1 MTLIDDNFLLTT
13 KFGKKLFFDYV
24 KDMPIIDFH
33 CHLVPKEIYENKNYK
48 NITRLWLNE
57 GTYGDHYK
65 WRLMRANGIPEK
77 LITGDGDD
85 YDKFIAWADTIEH
98 AVGNPVY
105 EWTHLELRRFFGID
119 EPLTTSNAPKIWK
132 KANELLQTDYF
143 KPQNLIKYS
152 NVQAVCTTDDPAD
165 DLHYHKLLK
174 KDERENGFKVLPAM
188 RPDNLIYI
196 EKPGYGK
203 YLEQLGKVANIEIHS
218 FKDIIKAMDQRFAYF
233 TKMGS
238 KLSDHSLSTYHFI
251 EASDEE
257 MDKIVEK
264 GVNNEELTPKEHDQY
279 LTMLVENLM
288 KLNRKY
294 DWTMQFHN
302 NVLRSINHPMI
313 DKIGSD
319 TGYDAMGTQP
329 DMAAEM
335 QKLFT
340 AMNDQNGLPKVILYS
355 LNPNDWLQLLTMMQC
370 FQDGGKQRMQL
381 GAAWWFN
388 DTAEGMIKQ
397 LTTFA
402 EQSLLPNFVGMLTDS
417 RSFLS
422 YPRHEYFRRVLC
434 NFFGKLVD
442 EGRAP
447 EDEEYLGK
455 IVQNIAYNNARNYF
469 GFFNDQ
475 KPEEIFAKHEN
486 RFQF

>member
-1 MTLIDDNFLLTT
+1 MSLIDDDFLLTT
-13 KFGKKLFFDYV
+13 KWGKKLFNDYA

-33 CHLVPKEIYENKNYK
+33 CHLVPKEIYENKNYE

-65 WRLMRANGIPEK
+65 WRLERANGVPEK

-85 YDKFIAWADTIEH
+85 YDKFMAWADTIEH

-105 EWTHLELRRFFGID
+105 EWTHLELRRFFGIN
-119 EPLTTSNAPKIWK
+119 EPLTTKNAPEVWK
-132 KANELLQTDYF
+132 KANALLQTDDF
-143 KPQNLIKYS
+143 KPRNLIKYS

-165 DLHYHKLLK
+165 DLKYHKLLK
-174 KDERENGFKVLPAM
+174 QDEKENGFRVIPAM

-196 EKPGYGK
+196 DKPGYGK
-203 YLEQLGKVANIEIHS
+203 YLERLGETAGIKINSFAEIIE
-218 FKDIIKAMDQRFAYF
+218 AMDRRFKFF
-233 TKMGS
+233 TEMGS
-238 KLSDHSLSTYHFI
+238 RLSDHSLITYHFI

-257 MDKIVEK
+257 INTIVQK
-264 GVNNEELTPKEHDQY
+264 GINNVQLTDRERDQY
-279 LTMLVENLM
+279 LTMLVESLMNLN
-288 KLNRKY
+288 KKY

-302 NVLRSINHPMI
+302 NVLRSINHPMFK
-313 DKIGSD
+313 KIGPD

-340 AMNDQNGLPKVILYS
+340 KMNDEDGLPKVILYS

-370 FQDGGKQRMQL
+370 FQEGGKQRMQL

-388 DTAEGMIKQ
+388 DTAEGMHRQ
-397 LTTFA
+397 LQTFA
-402 EQSLLPNFVGMLTDS
+402 QQSLLPNFVGMLTDS

-434 NFFGKLVD
+434 NFFGELV
-442 EGRAP
+442 EQGRAP
-447 EDEEYLGK
+447 ADEEYLGK
-455 IVQNIAYNNARNYF
+455 IIQNISYYNARNYF
-469 GFFNDQ
+469 HFFDD
-475 KPEEIFAKHEN
+475 EEPNKLFTKHEN